1 MAWKILKTSSIHI
14 LQFLLH
20 EGNNSIT
27 TDKEGTLLEDDGR
40 FQSQIKQDNSELHHG

>member
-1 MAWKILKTSSIHI
+1 MENSEDLKYTYTTISPTWS
-14 LQFLLH
+14 
-20 EGNNSIT
+20 NNSIT